1 MNEEVDN
8 ILKEYQNI
16 KDNIKTN
23 TEFYNEQ
30 LQIKQELSVKM
41 KECQHEQCE
50 LLKKFEFEAL
60 FGYKIS

>member
-1 MNEEVDN
+1 LPDEPDQSLMNEEVDN

-30 LQIKQELSVKM
+30 LQIK
-41 KECQHEQCE
+41 
-50 LLKKFEFEAL
+50 
-60 FGYKIS
+60 